1 MLHAITHRV
10 SPTLN
15 HCNLTFLERG
25 EIDVGKAMKQHL
37 GYEQCLR
44 DLGVEVIP
52 VQADPRFPDNVF
64 VEDPAI
70 MLDEIAVICRMGAES
85 RRFEADAL
93 ADVVGLF
100 RKLCWI
106 REPATI
112 EGGDVVR
119 IGKTLY
125 AGISCRTN
133 REGVDQLAELTAP
146 SGYRVV
152 PVNVH
157 GCLHLKS
164 ACCSI
169 GDSTVVI
176 NRAWIDAA
184 PFADYRMID
193 VAEEWAADVLRIG
206 DTVLM
211 PEGFPKTRERLE
223 QLGFHTL
230 GIDVS
235 ELQKAEAGVTCM
247 SLIFE

>member
-10 SPTLN
+10 SPTLDR
-15 HCNLTFLERG
+15 CNLTFLERD

-37 GYEQCLR
+37 AYEQTLR

-52 VQADPRFPDNVF
+52 VQADSRYPDNVF

-70 MLDEIAVICRMGAES
+70 ILDEIAVICRMGAES
-85 RRFEADAL
+85 RRGEAEAL

-119 IGKTLY
+119 IDKTLY
-125 AGISCRTN
+125 AGLSCRTN
-133 REGVDQLAELTAP
+133 REGVEQLAELTAP
-146 SGYRVV
+146 FGYRVV
-152 PVNVH
+152 PVEVR

-169 GDSTVVI
+169 GDGTVLI
-176 NRAWIDAA
+176 NREWIAAA
-184 PFADYRMID
+184 PFAEYRMID

-206 DTVLM
+206 ETVLM
-211 PEGFPKTRERLE
+211 PDGFPQTRERLE
-223 QLGFHTL
+223 RGGFLTL
-230 GIDVS
+230 AIDVS